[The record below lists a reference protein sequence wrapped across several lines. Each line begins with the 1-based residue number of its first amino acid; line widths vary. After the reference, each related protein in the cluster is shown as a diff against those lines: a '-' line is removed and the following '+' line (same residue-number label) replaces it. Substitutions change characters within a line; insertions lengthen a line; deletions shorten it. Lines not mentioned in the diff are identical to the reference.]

1 MCVPKNKTSRHK
13 KGSRRSHHHAT
24 TMAYSKC
31 SNCGELKLNHRVCP
45 ECGHYNKKQVITT
58 DEL

>member
-1 MCVPKNKTSRHK
+1 MGVPKGKTSRMK
-13 KGSRRSHHHAT
+13 KGNRRSQIHAT

-45 ECGHYNKKQVITT
+45 SCGYYNKKQVVAKEEI
-58 DEL
+58 